1 MTTRFKSHPDGRWAY
16 LLVPRS
22 GSPVWVIRDVGGR
35 HVVEVAES
43 YWTTPHDEDG
53 AAPGWSDAELVTR

>member
-1 MTTRFKSHPDGRWAY
+1 MTRFKIHPDGRWAFQFEPPY
-16 LLVPRS
+16 TAPL
-22 GSPVWVIRDVGGR
+22 WVIRSPTG
-35 HVVEVAES
+35 HEVVAVADC